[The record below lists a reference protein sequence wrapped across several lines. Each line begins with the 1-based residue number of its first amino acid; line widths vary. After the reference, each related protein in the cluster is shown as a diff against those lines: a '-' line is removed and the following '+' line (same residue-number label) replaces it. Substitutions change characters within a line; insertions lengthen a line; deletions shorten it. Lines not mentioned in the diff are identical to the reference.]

1 MGDIAYWDDEL
12 ADKLRE
18 LEAQVGKLKSLS
30 DPARES
36 AVAACDAKAASVATT
51 RRTFN
56 MELRQLTGAAK
67 GSYAAKL
74 AGYDA
79 KAEQLA
85 QDVKLAR
92 REMEEQQRAA
102 LLRGAADRAERG
114 DGAATAAAA
123 AGAASQ
129 AALSRDDLLK
139 ASTAVQDKTEAALQR
154 TLMSINEANDIG
166 DATLQKLAE
175 QTEQIKRID
184 EQVTDIASELDR
196 AKDVMTSFVKRA
208 STDKLILVFVV
219 LIILCVVGLVI
230 FIAVI
235 RR

>member
-18 LEAQVGKLKSLS
+18 LEAQVGKLKALS
-30 DPARES
+30 GTARES

-85 QDVKLAR
+85 QDVKFAR
-92 REMEEQQRAA
+92 RDMEEQQRAA

-114 DGAATAAAA
+114 EGAATAAAA
-123 AGAASQ
+123 GGAAGQ
-129 AALSRDDLLK
+129 AAVSRDDLLK

-196 AKDVMTSFVKRA
+196 AKDVMTSFLKRA